1 MFHIKVSLFAR
12 TKSLENKIDLFHDKI
27 IDAAMTFKKAI
38 RVFLNEKRSENYRKL
53 SKQIKTI
60 EHDADALRRDIE
72 NKLYIQNLIPDLR
85 ADVLHLVENLDKI
98 INKFDEVTYKFYIEQ
113 PDIPAEYHSR
123 VIELCEQV
131 SDCAENMA
139 IASRAFFR
147 DFSTVRDYS
156 QKVYFIEHE
165 SDLTSGRMLEAIF
178 DSELPLANKLQLDSL
193 ITEVADIADIADTQT
208 IHQDVLH
215 LHMIDNLAVHFIQLQ
230 YIADIHQE
238 NILRRMSHLLDQVLV
253 RLQRLIFPVYRNE
266 ELGFRSAYTIFSSS

>member
-12 TKSLENKIDLFHDKI
+12 TKSLENKIDLFHDKL

-38 RVFLNEKRSENYRKL
+38 HVFLEEKRGENYRKL

-72 NKLYIQNLIPDLR
+72 NKLYVQNLIPDLR
-85 ADVLHLVENLDKI
+85 GDVLHLVENLDKI

-113 PDIPAEYHSR
+113 PDIPAEYHAR
-123 VIELCEQV
+123 LIDLCEQV

-165 SDLTSGRMLEAIF
+165 SDLTSGRMLQAIF
-178 DSELPLANKLQLDSL
+178 DSDLPLANKLQLDSL
-193 ITEVADIADIADTQT
+193 ITEVADIADIAEDCV
-208 IHQDVLH
+208 DEL
-215 LHMIDNLAVHFIQLQ
+215 
-230 YIADIHQE
+230 
-238 NILRRMSHLLDQVLV
+238 
-253 RLQRLIFPVYRNE
+253 LIF
-266 ELGFRSAYTIFSSS
+266 TIKRDI

>member
-60 EHDADALRRDIE
+60 EHDADALRRD
-72 NKLYIQNLIPDLR
+72 
-85 ADVLHLVENLDKI
+85 
-98 INKFDEVTYKFYIEQ
+98 
-113 PDIPAEYHSR
+113 
-123 VIELCEQV
+123 
-131 SDCAENMA
+131 
-139 IASRAFFR
+139 
-147 DFSTVRDYS
+147 FSTVRDYS

-193 ITEVADIADIADTQT
+193 ITEVADIADIAEDCV
-208 IHQDVLH
+208 DEL
-215 LHMIDNLAVHFIQLQ
+215 
-230 YIADIHQE
+230 
-238 NILRRMSHLLDQVLV
+238 
-253 RLQRLIFPVYRNE
+253 LIF
-266 ELGFRSAYTIFSSS
+266 TIKRDI

>member
-98 INKFDEVTYKFYIEQ
+98 INKFDEVTYNSTLSSRTSLPNTIRGSSNSANRFPTAPKTWPLPPVPFSATSAPSATIRKKFT
-113 PDIPAEYHSR
+113 S
-123 VIELCEQV
+123 
-131 SDCAENMA
+131 SNMNP
-139 IASRAFFR
+139 I
-147 DFSTVRDYS
+147 
-156 QKVYFIEHE
+156 
-165 SDLTSGRMLEAIF
+165 
-178 DSELPLANKLQLDSL
+178 
-193 ITEVADIADIADTQT
+193 
-208 IHQDVLH
+208 
-215 LHMIDNLAVHFIQLQ
+215 
-230 YIADIHQE
+230 
-238 NILRRMSHLLDQVLV
+238 
-253 RLQRLIFPVYRNE
+253 
-266 ELGFRSAYTIFSSS
+266 

>member
-165 SDLTSGRMLEAIF
+165 SDLT
-178 DSELPLANKLQLDSL
+178 
-193 ITEVADIADIADTQT
+193 
-208 IHQDVLH
+208 
-215 LHMIDNLAVHFIQLQ
+215 
-230 YIADIHQE
+230 
-238 NILRRMSHLLDQVLV
+238 
-253 RLQRLIFPVYRNE
+253 
-266 ELGFRSAYTIFSSS
+266 